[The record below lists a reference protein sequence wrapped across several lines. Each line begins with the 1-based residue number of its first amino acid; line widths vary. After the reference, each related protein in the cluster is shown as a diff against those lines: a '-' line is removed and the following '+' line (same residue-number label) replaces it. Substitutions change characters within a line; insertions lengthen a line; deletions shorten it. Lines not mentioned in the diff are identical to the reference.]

1 MFRTYSRD
9 KSLPFHRSS
18 SKLSSVREVSTTD
31 KSSQIAHMHDQIG
44 TVSTPTAVDLVA
56 LKRTRT
62 NVEEGDY
69 FLICEIGKEPMSGV
83 VCDEQMVINLSKHE
97 RPDHAKRPDESYH
110 KDFLLLGKCVGRKC
124 YPVMSRKSKIVSLEM
139 APTIALLI
147 LLSNS
152 GYVAWYL
159 LRPIDYAVIA
169 QKQDDPITRPSL
181 KRAYSDLLHQYD
193 LDYWKSALLAKSLVE
208 EDLVNGK
215 DSMDEDGSP
224 KTIHRQ
230 KRKRTEFEAKGLR
243 FPPTLGAREV
253 EDEEDDDEDQYVKR

>member
-18 SKLSSVREVSTTD
+18 SKLSSVREASTTD
-31 KSSQIAHMHDQIG
+31 KSSQIAHLHDQIG
-44 TVSTPTAVDLVA
+44 TVSTPTAVDLVV
-56 LKRTRT
+56 LQRTRT

-69 FLICEIGKEPMSGV
+69 FLICEIGKEPMPGV
-83 VCDEQMVINLSKHE
+83 VCNEQMVINLFKHE
-97 RPDHAKRPDESYH
+97 RPDHAKRPDGSYH
-110 KDFLLLGKCVGRKC
+110 KDFLPLGN
-124 YPVMSRKSKIVSLEM
+124 LEM
-139 APTIALLI
+139 APTVALLF

-152 GYVAWYL
+152 GYVAWHL

-208 EDLVNGK
+208 EDPVNGK

-224 KTIHRQ
+224 KMIHRQ

-243 FPPTLGAREV
+243 FPPTFGAREV